1 MPTWQIMMSKR
12 RADMAITVQFGQ
24 SMAAVEERAK
34 VYGGAIDVSAPTATT
49 LGFAM
54 FARELI
60 EEAFGDRDP
69 ELAQFDMPVDEY
81 ASILGSL
88 KPRFIHH
95 PRSKRF
101 LRDVLVERGCDPQTT
116 YFDVPRLR
124 SSTSDGYLTTGIAY
138 AWHPHRDTWYSAPLA
153 QLNYWLPVYEVSADN
168 AMAFHPE
175 YFDRTV
181 DNDSAVYNYYEW
193 NAKHR
198 GAATSNVRSEARPLP
213 GPKEPVDL
221 SSSTV
226 FVPPPGGMIQ
236 FSGNHLHSSVPNTS
250 GRTRFSIDFRTV
262 DISDIRAG
270 LGARNVDC
278 HCTGSSIR
286 DFMRVA
292 DLSPMPDDVVALFND
307 GTETS
312 GELVYRAPVKS
323 AS

>member
-1 MPTWQIMMSKR
+1 
-12 RADMAITVQFGQ
+12 MAISVQFDR
-24 SMAAVEERAK
+24 SMTDISERSRIYDGAVNIS
-34 VYGGAIDVSAPTATT
+34 GPTATS

-60 EEAFGDRDP
+60 EDAFGAHDP
-69 ELAQFDMPVDEY
+69 ELAQFEMSVDEY
-81 ASILGSL
+81 ASILGAL

-101 LRDVLVERGCDPQTT
+101 LQQLLAERGCDPATT

-124 SSTSDGYLTTGIAY
+124 SSTSNGYLTTGIAY

-153 QLNYWLPVYEVSADN
+153 QINYWLPVYEVSASN

-175 YFDRTV
+175 YFNRAV
-181 DNDSAVYNYYEW
+181 PNDSAIYNYYEW

-198 GAATSNVRSEARPLP
+198 AAAAANVGRESRPLP
-213 GPKEPVDL
+213 GPVTPVDV

-226 FVPPPGGMIQ
+226 FVPPPGGMLQ
-236 FSGNHLHSSVPNTS
+236 FSGHHLHSSVPNTS
-250 GRTRFSIDFRTV
+250 GRTRFSIDFRIV
-262 DISDIRAG
+262 HIDDVRAG
-270 LGARNVDC
+270 AGACNVDSR
-278 HCTGSSIR
+278 CTGSSIR
-286 DFMRVA
+286 DFISAA

-312 GELVYRAPVKS
+312 GMLKYEPKVLAG
-323 AS
+323 

>member
-1 MPTWQIMMSKR
+1 MPISIKVGQACNGPAQ
-12 RADMAITVQFGQ
+12 RAQ
-24 SMAAVEERAK
+24 
-34 VYGGAIDVSAPTATT
+34 VYRGAINVTT
-49 LGFAM
+49 PSSTSIAFAM

-60 EEAFGDRDP
+60 EAAFTGRDP
-69 ELAQFDMPVDEY
+69 ELAQFDLPVDEY
-81 ASILGSL
+81 AAILSAL

-95 PRSKRF
+95 PESKRF
-101 LRDVLVERGCDPQTT
+101 LQQLLAERGCDPAST

-153 QLNYWLPVYEVSADN
+153 QLNYWMPVYDVSADN

-175 YFDRTV
+175 YVDRAIA
-181 DNDSAVYNYYEW
+181 NDSPVYNYYEW

-198 GAATSNVRSEARPLP
+198 AAASSNVRTEVRPLP
-213 GPKEPVDL
+213 GPTEQVDL

-226 FVPPPGGMIQ
+226 LVTPVGGTIE
-236 FSGNHLHSSVPNTS
+236 FSGHHLHSSVPNIS

-262 DISDIRAG
+262 NIDDIRCGA
-270 LGARNVDC
+270 GARNVDS

-286 DFMRVA
+286 DFISAA

-307 GTETS
+307 GTETT
-312 GELVYRAPVKS
+312 GDLVYVPPGQAVSARA
-323 AS
+323 